1 MKNSNNTIKIY
12 NLEEI
17 GTDQLIWDIE
27 NSKDTKYKDPV
38 IEGFFVYELN
48 NDDENVEIL
57 VKIIKENDSFF

>member
-27 NSKDTKYKDPV
+27 NSKD
-38 IEGFFVYELN
+38 FFVYELN
-48 NDDENVEIL
+48 NDDENIEIL
-57 VKIIKENDSFF
+57 VKIIKENDSYF

>member
-27 NSKDTKYKDPV
+27 NSKD
-38 IEGFFVYELN
+38 FFVYELN

-57 VKIIKENDSFF
+57 VKIIKENDSFY

>member
-27 NSKDTKYKDPV
+27 NSKD
-38 IEGFFVYELN
+38 FFVYELN